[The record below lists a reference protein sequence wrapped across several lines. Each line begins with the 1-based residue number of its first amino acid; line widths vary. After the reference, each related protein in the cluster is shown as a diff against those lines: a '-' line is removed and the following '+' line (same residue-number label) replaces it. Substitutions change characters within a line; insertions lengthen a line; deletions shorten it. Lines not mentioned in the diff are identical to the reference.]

1 VDPQTELTV
10 IVDERSGDKLVV
22 AGRANLQF
30 DLTPNGRMTL
40 TGLYEVNRGSY
51 DLSLYELVQ
60 RKFELVPGST
70 ITWRGDPLDA
80 AMNLRALYRVKTNAV
95 DLMSE
100 QLSGADASTLTRY
113 RQELPFEV
121 YTNIKG
127 ELLKP
132 QVSFNLDMPE
142 NQRGAL
148 DGNVYARVQ
157 QLNQQESEVN
167 KQVFSL
173 LVLNRFLPASNQ
185 GNAPVGSG
193 NLARSSASQLLSGQL
208 NTLSAKYIKAV
219 ELDMNLNS
227 YTDYQSGQAADRTVA
242 NVNLR
247 KNLFNER
254 LAVQI
259 GSQVDLEG
267 QGRRQQN
274 ASDIIGDV
282 TVEYLITDDGV
293 YRIKAFRRNQ
303 FEGVIEGQLIITGAS
318 LVYNREFNDFSEAF
332 RRRNAKPKPKSTDEE
347 QGDQP

>member
-1 VDPQTELTV
+1 
-10 IVDERSGDKLVV
+10 
-22 AGRANLQF
+22 
-30 DLTPNGRMTL
+30 
-40 TGLYEVNRGSY
+40 
-51 DLSLYELVQ
+51 
-60 RKFELVPGST
+60 
-70 ITWRGDPLDA
+70 
-80 AMNLRALYRVKTNAV
+80 
-95 DLMSE
+95 MSE

-113 RQELPFEV
+113 RQELPFDV
-121 YTNIKG
+121 YINVQG

-185 GNAPVGSG
+185 GNAPGGSG

-227 YTDYQSGQAADRTVA
+227 YTDYQSGQASDRTVA
-242 NVNLR
+242 NLNLR

-267 QGRRQQN
+267 QNRQQQN
-274 ASDIIGDV
+274 ASDLIGDV

-293 YRIKAFRRNQ
+293 YRFKAFRRNQ
-303 FEGVIEGQLIITGAS
+303 FEGVIEGQLIITGVS
-318 LVYNREFNDFSEAF
+318 LVYNREFNYFSEAF
-332 RRRNAKPKPKSTDEE
+332 RRRNAKPKTKSTDGEE
-347 QGDQP
+347 GVKP